1 MREMGIL
8 KWVIIGIV
16 GLNAV
21 FFGILAAVWAIQER
35 RENDREND

>member
-1 MREMGIL
+1 MGIL

-21 FFGILAAVWAIQER
+21 FFGVLAAVWAIQER
-35 RENDREND
+35 RDRKDE